1 MDVAVRISHGMSIL
15 LVTLALAACAL
26 LDPPAAVRLDL
37 TGTSWSVAEI
47 DGQPLANQEEATL
60 TFPDLNRVMLSTDCG
75 DLTADLYVDTDGS
88 GLIISSEFLGSTNPC
103 SPDAEQRGH
112 QILQAMGDVGF
123 WRVISDQE
131 IEFYHGDDKTPD
143 GPNALRLRRIG
154 NS

>member
-15 LVTLALAACAL
+15 VVTLLLAACAL
-26 LDPPAAVRLDL
+26 LDPPAARRLDL
-37 TGTSWSVAEI
+37 TGTSWSVIEI
-47 DGQPLANQEEATL
+47 NGQPLVNQAEAAL

-88 GLIISSEFLGSTNPC
+88 GLGTTSEFLGSSTPC
-103 SPDAEQRGH
+103 SADAEQKRD
-112 QILQAMGDVGF
+112 QILQAIRDVGF

-131 IEFYHGDDKTPD
+131 IEFFHGDDKTPD
-143 GPNALRLRRIG
+143 GPSALRLMRIA